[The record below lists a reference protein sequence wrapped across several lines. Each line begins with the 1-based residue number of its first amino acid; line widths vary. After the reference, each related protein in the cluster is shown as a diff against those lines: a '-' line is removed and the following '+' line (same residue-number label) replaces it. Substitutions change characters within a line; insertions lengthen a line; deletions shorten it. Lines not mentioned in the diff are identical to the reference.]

1 LRQPSFVL
9 RRVTIIGIVVATT
22 VAAAA
27 PPRSLHAW
35 SLYDRY
41 CLSCHGAAGDG
52 RGPAAPYTWPR
63 PRDLTRGEF
72 AFGDDL
78 IATMRFGIPGTSMPA
93 FALSPAELSSLVDV
107 IRAFAPPQ
115 LLGRT
120 HKLSPPPAS
129 DPARGAQLWI
139 DRGCVACHGDDG
151 RGRRELRL
159 SPYDLTT
166 EPLRR
171 PRARDDAPARRRA
184 AAQSIADGMPGTPM
198 PSYTLPD
205 ADVWALADHVVELGA
220 HSQPRGIAIAPE
232 AIALDRH
239 AGIAT
244 GRWPAVDPDEALLFG
259 GPIEPQGPPPS
270 TLAPAEASLD
280 AQQCARCHAKQARE
294 WGVSLHGAAVS
305 PGLIAQIDY
314 MPAKEAES
322 CRRCHAPLAEQADAG
337 PLRAEG
343 VQCAGCHVRKW
354 TRRGPPNVSPSLLAD
369 SQYPLV
375 TLGIYE
381 RADFCL
387 PCHQL
392 APRDAVNGKPLLD
405 TYKEWL
411 EGPYASRGIQCQH
424 CHMPNR
430 EHQFLGIHDLA
441 TFKQGIQLVA
451 TARHIDRTRGSPVGD
466 RSIAV
471 VAQLKNIGAGHSLP
485 TTTTPAVWLVIEL
498 VDDHGTLIYGATAR
512 MRIGR
517 DMMFDGSWHEREDTR
532 IPPGE
537 VRTMVRAWSGGRT
550 AQATHA
556 RVTVEVSPDDYYE
569 HFYEAKLAG
578 TMPAA
583 QRRLYEQALARTR
596 RTQYRG
602 GQILVPIAP

>member
-1 LRQPSFVL
+1 ML
-9 RRVTIIGIVVATT
+9 RRVTIIGVLVATT
-22 VAAAA
+22 VASASPQAL
-27 PPRSLHAW
+27 RAW

-41 CLSCHGAAGDG
+41 CLACHGATGDG

-78 IATMRFGIPGTSMPA
+78 IATMRFGIPGTSMPG

-107 IRAFAPPQ
+107 IWAFATPR
-115 LLGRT
+115 LRGRS
-120 HKLSPPPAS
+120 HQLSPPPAS

-139 DRGCVACHGDDG
+139 DRGCIACHGEDG
-151 RGRRELRL
+151 RGKRDLERP
-159 SPYDLTT
+159 PYDLTT

-171 PRARDDAPARRRA
+171 PRARDDAAARRRA

-198 PSYTLPD
+198 PAFTLRD
-205 ADVWALADHVVELGA
+205 ADVWALADHVVALGA
-220 HSQPRGIAIAPE
+220 RAERHGVAIAPE
-232 AIALDRH
+232 AIAADRT
-239 AGIAT
+239 ARIAT
-244 GRWPAVDPDEALLFG
+244 GRWPAVDADEAALFG
-259 GPIEPQGPPPS
+259 GPIEPQGPPPPS
-270 TLAPAEASLD
+270 LAPAEASLD

-294 WGVSLHGAAVS
+294 WRDSLHGAAAS

-314 MPAKEAES
+314 LPAKQAES

-430 EHQFLGIHDLA
+430 EHQFLGIHDPA
-441 TFKQGIQLVA
+441 TFQQGIQLTA
-451 TARHIDRTRGSPVGD
+451 TARHIDH
-466 RSIAV
+466 SIAV
-471 VAQLKNIGAGHSLP
+471 VAQVKNIGAGHSLP

-498 VDDHGTLIYGATAR
+498 VDDRGALIDGATSR
-512 MRIGR
+512 LRIGR

-537 VRTMVRAWSGGRT
+537 VRTMARAWSGGRT
-550 AQATHA
+550 AQTAQA
-556 RVTVEVSPDDYYE
+556 RVTVEVVPDDYYE

-578 TMPAA
+578 SMPAA
-583 QRRLYEQALARTR
+583 QRSLYEQALTRARR
-596 RTQYRG
+596 SHYRG
-602 GQILVPIAP
+602 GQILVPISP